1 MGTMMTLEWDGLF
14 FEGDNGDYD
23 DMEWDSLSNQQF
35 LRGDDWDD
43 EGPEWDSLSNQQ
55 LLRGGRWGR

>member
-1 MGTMMTLEWDGLF
+1 MMTLEWDGLF

-35 LRGDDWDD
+35 LRGDDED
-43 EGPEWDSLSNQQ
+43 PEWDSYRKSIIRLFF
-55 LLRGGRWGR
+55 L

>member
-35 LRGDDWDD
+35 LRGDDWDYD
-43 EGPEWDSLSNQQ
+43 DLGV
-55 LLRGGRWGR
+55 G

>member
-1 MGTMMTLEWDGLF
+1 
-14 FEGDNGDYD
+14 
-23 DMEWDSLSNQQF
+23 LSNQQF

-55 LLRGGRWGR
+55 FLRGGRWGR